1 MAQKLPIVYVRGYAG
16 GTSGIDK
23 QVDDPFY
30 GFNDGSTHVRVG
42 SEGDPLF
49 YQFESPILRLVGD
62 EAYQVLVRGDQ
73 EAYLKSRPDKS
84 VPAESIWVYRF
95 YDASATTFGKKPVD
109 FNIEN
114 AATGL
119 YEYVQL
125 VLSKTKADRVN
136 LVSHSMG
143 GLVCRAMLQK
153 ASLENGRV
161 PGRDI
166 VSKLF
171 TYGTPHGGIEF
182 DVGGGL
188 IDWAMETFGPAGSD
202 MFSPDVMYGYL
213 TPGKKWGAKPSRD
226 WVANAIPDDAFDPK
240 RVFCLIGTDA
250 KDYGLAK
257 KVVGPK
263 SDGLVMIENA
273 YVRRAHRA
281 FVHRAHS
288 GRYGLV
294 NSEEGYQNL
303 RRFLFGFLQVRIEV
317 VGLDVP
323 DPAAGEVWQAEIR
336 LSVRGLPIV
345 MHEQLAAHHCPIQ
358 LYLEEKQ
365 ERDDPDSPVPL
376 TTVFLLDPKTARSDP
391 LEPAPPRCRYA
402 LDLRTLRLHEKNGFF
417 SWNDHL
423 EQVADWNDVLIV
435 DVGRG
440 DTEPEGVMHAWASWS
455 SAVPGSLADKD
466 PIVEDPLIFVDSVAE
481 VPFPESAR
489 KILGPNARLR
499 CTIAE
504 WD

>member
-1 MAQKLPIVYVRGYAG
+1 MANKLPIVYVRGYAG
-16 GTSGIDK
+16 GSSGIDK

-30 GFNDGSTHVRVG
+30 GFNDGATHVRVG
-42 SEGDPLF
+42 REGEPLF
-49 YQFESPILRLVGD
+49 YQFESPILRLVED
-62 EAYQVLVRGDQ
+62 EEYRVLVHGDQ
-73 EAYLKSRPDKS
+73 EAYLRARDNESIPQD
-84 VPAESIWVYRF
+84 SIWVYRF
-95 YDASATTFGKKPVD
+95 YDASASTFGKKPVD
-109 FNIEN
+109 FKIQN
-114 AATGL
+114 AAVGL
-119 YEYVQL
+119 YDYVQL
-125 VLSKTKADRVN
+125 VRAKTGAEKVH

-153 ASLENGRV
+153 VSLEGDRI
-161 PGRDI
+161 PGNQI

-188 IDWAMETFGPAGSD
+188 IDWAMEAFGPAGSD
-202 MFSPDVMYGYL
+202 MFSPDIMYGYL
-213 TPGKKWGAKPSRD
+213 TPGEDWSAEPSSE
-226 WVANAIPDDAFDPK
+226 WVANQIPAKAFDPQ

-250 KDYGLAK
+250 KDYGVAK

-303 RRFLFGFLQVRIEV
+303 RRFLFGILQVRIELDGLEIPNPN
-317 VGLDVP
+317 VGDL
-323 DPAAGEVWQAEIR
+323 WQAEIR

-358 LYLEEKQ
+358 LYQ
-365 ERDDPDSPVPL
+365 EAQQKRDDPDAPVPL
-376 TTVFLLDPKTARSDP
+376 TTVFLLDPETARDDP
-391 LEPAPPRCRYA
+391 LDPPPPRCRYA
-402 LDLRTLRLHEKNGFF
+402 LELRTIRLKEKQGFF

-423 EQVADWNDVLIV
+423 EQMADWEDRLIV
-435 DVGRG
+435 DVGHR
-440 DTEPEGVMHAWASWS
+440 DTESTEVMHAWAAWNS
-455 SAVPGSLADKD
+455 SVPGSLANED
-466 PIVEDPLIFVDSVAE
+466 PVCEDPLIFADSVSE
-481 VPFPESAR
+481 VPFPDSGRA
-489 KILGPNARLR
+489 ILGENARLR
-499 CTIAE
+499 FTISE
-504 WD
+504 WS

>member
-1 MAQKLPIVYVRGYAG
+1 MVEKLPIVYVRGYAG

-42 SEGDPLF
+42 SEGEPLF
-49 YQFESPILRLVGD
+49 YQFESPILRLVDD
-62 EAYQVLVRGDQ
+62 EKYRVLVHGDQ
-73 EAYLKSRPDKS
+73 DAYLRSRSDDSIP
-84 VPAESIWVYRF
+84 PGSIWVYRF
-95 YDASATTFGKKPVD
+95 YDASATTFGKKPID
-109 FNIEN
+109 FKIED

-119 YEYVQL
+119 YDYVQL
-125 VLSKTKADRVN
+125 VRAKTGADRVH
-136 LVSHSMG
+136 LVAHSMG

-153 ASLENGRV
+153 ASLEGGRT

-213 TPGKKWGAKPSRD
+213 TPGKEWGAKPSKG
-226 WVANAIPDDAFDPK
+226 WIANDIPDDAFDPE

-250 KDYGLAK
+250 KDYGLSK
-257 KVVGPK
+257 KIVGPK

-294 NSEEGYQNL
+294 NSDEGYQNL
-303 RRFLFGFLQVRIEV
+303 RRFLFGILQVRIELA
-317 VGLDVP
+317 GLDVP
-323 DPAAGEVWQAEIR
+323 DPSGGEVWQAEIR
-336 LSVRGLPIV
+336 LSLRGLPIV
-345 MHEQLAAHHCPIQ
+345 MHEQLAAHYCPIQ
-358 LYLEEKQ
+358 LHLEEQ
-365 ERDDPDSPVPL
+365 QTRDHPDAPVPL
-376 TTVFLLDPKTARSDP
+376 TTVFLLDPTSARNDP
-391 LEPAPPRCRYA
+391 LDPAPPRCRYA
-402 LDLRTLRLHEKNGFF
+402 LELKTIRLEEKHGFF
-417 SWNDHL
+417 SWSDHL
-423 EQVADWNDVLIV
+423 EQIADWGDVLIV
-435 DVGRG
+435 DVGRR
-440 DTEPEGVMHAWASWS
+440 DSDPENVMHAWAAWN
-455 SAVPGSLADKD
+455 SAVPGPLANED
-466 PIVEDPLIFVDSVAE
+466 PIAADPLIFVDSVAE

-489 KILGPNARLR
+489 KILGENARLR
-499 CTIAE
+499 FTIAE
-504 WD
+504 WS